1 MSRRMAA
8 KDGDKTRR
16 ALLGAA
22 MELFAEQ
29 GLTGPSLDAI
39 CAHAGFTRGA
49 FYVHFENRDALIVAV
64 VEEVMGGFID
74 ALVAGG
80 EAGADLATIVQTFTL
95 AVQTGGFPIP
105 GRVRPHQVLEASRR
119 SPSLHAKYLEL
130 LARARERL
138 VATIE
143 RDQRAGRVRTD
154 LDPTALAQLLLAV
167 VLGVEVATELEVPYD
182 AVAVGRDVVKMLH
195 PHSGDGP
202 RNAPE

>member
-1 MSRRMAA
+1 MAENDA
-8 KDGDKTRR
+8 DARAAASERTRR
-16 ALLGAA
+16 ALLASA

-29 GLTGPSLDAI
+29 GLSGPSLDAI

-64 VEEVMGGFID
+64 VEEVLGGFLD

-95 AVQTGGFPIP
+95 AVQTGSFPIP
-105 GRVRPHQVLEASRR
+105 GRVRPHQVIEACSR
-119 SPSLHAKYLEL
+119 SPALHRKYLEL
-130 LARARERL
+130 LQRARERL
-138 VATIE
+138 VEAVE
-143 RDQRAGRVRTD
+143 RDQAAGRVRED

-182 AVAVGRDVVKMLH
+182 AMAVGRDVVKMIQ
-195 PHSGDGP
+195 P
-202 RNAPE
+202 PEGG